1 MEKPTNE
8 ETGTSGGNEN
18 KNDPLVIDIKTMLE
32 TLEPPVST
40 GCRIYKVPYYLR
52 KLNEEAY
59 TPQVISIG
67 PIHHDNK
74 RFQTMEKHKVR
85 YFKSFIHQAKINL
98 ENLVSTI
105 REMEDSIRACY
116 VETVKMGS
124 HDFVKMIMLDVSFIL
139 DLFLK
144 SRFGGRMIDD
154 PMRVEAWLSSMVRRE
169 LLLLENQL
177 PFFVIEKLYQLTLPS
192 LSNPISLI
200 KLTFHFFKSLN
211 IHNKSPTNVEIQ
223 HFTDL
228 LRFFQLPPQLPNRVH
243 KVSFPKY
250 SVTQLREAGIKIKPT
265 SSKCLQDLK
274 FKRGVLKIPLLEF
287 LDGTE
292 TLVRNIMALEQCDD
306 RRCSMDMAASV
317 CLSSLGG
324 KCPSSTMT

>member
-1 MEKPTNE
+1 
-8 ETGTSGGNEN
+8 
-18 KNDPLVIDIKTMLE
+18 
-32 TLEPPVST
+32 
-40 GCRIYKVPYYLR
+40 
-52 KLNEEAY
+52 
-59 TPQVISIG
+59 
-67 PIHHDNK
+67 
-74 RFQTMEKHKVR
+74 
-85 YFKSFIHQAKINL
+85 
-98 ENLVSTI
+98 
-105 REMEDSIRACY
+105 MEDSIRACY

-154 PMRVEAWLSSMVRRE
+154 PMRVEAWLSSMVWRE

-274 FKRGVLKIPLLEF
+274 FERGVLKIPLLEF

-306 RRCSMDMAASV
+306 RRDAYISDFYLMLDHLINTTKDVDLLSDKGIVMNGLGDRKVVTSMINKLNREIIVRDLNSDFCQLGEDLNAYYEKPWPKRKATLRHEYFSTPWRSASTIAAIILLLLTLFQTVFSILQV
-317 CLSSLGG
+317 FL
-324 KCPSSTMT
+324 KPK